1 MIDSLSEPI
10 AALGYPGTIPT
21 VGKNHHNLLLSMKS
35 ILRGTNIFSAHT
47 FLKAARIL
55 KCQRH
60 VRHIINRF
68 HSKYLEV
75 ETQSQ

>member
-1 MIDSLSEPI
+1 MIDLLSEPT
-10 AALGYPGTIPT
+10 AALRDPGTIPT
-21 VGKNHHNLLLSMKS
+21 VGKNHHKLLLSMKS
-35 ILRGTNIFSAHT
+35 MLRGKNIFSAHT

-55 KCQRH
+55 KCQQH
-60 VRHIINRF
+60 VRHIFNRL

>member
-10 AALGYPGTIPT
+10 AALRYQGQFSQWE
-21 VGKNHHNLLLSMKS
+21 KNHLKLLLSMKS
-35 ILRGTNIFSAHT
+35 ILRSKNIFSAHT

-55 KCQRH
+55 KCQQH
-60 VRHIINRF
+60 VRYIINRL
-68 HSKYLEV
+68 HSKYLEI